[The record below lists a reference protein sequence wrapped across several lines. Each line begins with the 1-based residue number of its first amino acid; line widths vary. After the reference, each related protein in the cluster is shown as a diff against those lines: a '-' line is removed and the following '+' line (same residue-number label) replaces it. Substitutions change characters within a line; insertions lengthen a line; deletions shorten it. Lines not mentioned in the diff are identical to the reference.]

1 MPEYGNRQRA
11 LLEIIEGDAYLAV
24 NDEGADP
31 ATIRYLTGF
40 TGEGALLVSGRETVL
55 LTDSRYTEQAKGETE
70 AVSIEEGKAWRSKA
84 TAEAICARGLERVVF
99 PSTRATFFWVEEMR
113 KLGGFTLVPEKDPVA
128 VLRRTKSPA
137 EVDCLKKAAAIAD
150 EAFASLISEL
160 RVGMS
165 EAEVALRLEVLIRET
180 DAEGIAFSVNASAGA
195 NTTLN
200 HYNPSLAPRPLTE
213 GDLLLFDFGACY
225 GGYRSDITRTVSV
238 GRPQAKAR
246 EIYDIVLRA
255 NLAAIEVVRAG
266 KTGSEID
273 AVARDL
279 ISEAGFASFFGH
291 GLGHGIGL
299 EVHEAPG
306 LNSQSNDPLE
316 VGMVVTIEPGIYLP
330 GFGGVRIED
339 DVVVGPDGCEV
350 ITGFPKDRLVEVG
363 WRK

>member
-1 MPEYGNRQRA
+1 MPDYRNRRRA

-24 NDEGADP
+24 NHEGADP

-40 TGEGALLVSGRETVL
+40 TGEGALLLSKREAVL

-70 AVSIEEGKAWRSKA
+70 NLSIEEGRGWQLKAA
-84 TAEAICARGLERVVF
+84 AEAISVRGLQRVVF
-99 PSTRATFFWVEEMR
+99 PSTRASFFWVEEMR

-128 VLRRTKSPA
+128 TLRRTKSP
-137 EVDCLKKAAAIAD
+137 EEIDCLKKAATIAD
-150 EAFASLISEL
+150 EAFASLIPEL

-165 EAEVALRLEVLIRET
+165 EAEAALRLEVLIRET

-195 NTTLN
+195 NTALN
-200 HYNPSLAPRPLTE
+200 HYNPSLAPQPLAN

-238 GRPQAKAR
+238 GEPPERAR

-279 ISEAGFASFFGH
+279 IAEAEYAGFFGH

-306 LNSQSNDPLE
+306 LSPQNNDPLE
-316 VGMVVTIEPGIYLP
+316 AGTVVTIEPGIYLP

-350 ITGFPKDRLVEVG
+350 ITGFPKGELIEVG
-363 WRK
+363 

>member
-1 MPEYGNRQRA
+1 MLDYVNRQRT

-24 NDEGADP
+24 NHEGSDP

-40 TGEGALLVSGRETVL
+40 TGEGALLLSKQGAVL

-70 AVSIEEGKAWRSKA
+70 DLSLEEDRGWRLRA
-84 TAEAICARGLERVVF
+84 TAEAISKRGLERIVF
-99 PSTRATFFWVEEMR
+99 PSARASFHWVEEMR
-113 KLGGFTLVPEKDPVA
+113 KLGAFTLVPEQDPA
-128 VLRRTKSPA
+128 ATLRRTKSPD
-137 EVDCLKKAAAIAD
+137 EIDCLKKAAAIAD
-150 EAFASLISEL
+150 EAFASLVPEL
-160 RVGMS
+160 RVGMN
-165 EAEVALRLEVLIRET
+165 EAEAALRLEVLIRET
-180 DAEGIAFSVNASAGA
+180 DAEGIAFGVNCSTGA
-195 NTTLN
+195 NTALN
-200 HYNPSLAPRPLTE
+200 HYNPSLHPRPLAT

-238 GRPQAKAR
+238 GKPQERAR

-255 NLAAIEVVRAG
+255 NLAAIEAVQAG
-266 KTGSEID
+266 KTGSDID

-279 ISEAGFASFFGH
+279 IAEAGYADSFGH

-306 LNSQSNDPLE
+306 LSPRNNDPLE
-316 VGMVVTIEPGIYLP
+316 AGMVATIEPGIYLP

-350 ITGFPKDRLVEVG
+350 ITGFPKHELIEVG
-363 WRK
+363 R